1 MKNKFDRLVYIL
13 NRLDRRLSTTVSGLA
28 EEFGVDERSTYRY
41 LESLQAAGFP
51 VYFNREKRS
60 YAFAEGFQL
69 KKTDLDV
76 EEILALAVA
85 KKSLSSLGRAFDEA
99 MEGLERKIL
108 DISSPKDRVPASV
121 FVLPDFG
128 LKAFVDISAL
138 IKDLARACINHQV
151 VKLTYVS
158 LYSDDVS
165 SREIEPYYLFLSDGF
180 WNLRAYCRLRKEWR
194 TFALDRVKRW
204 RLLNKHFL
212 PKLLGDDVGKE
223 VSKAFGTYMNG
234 EVQEVVVRF
243 SPEMKTFFQRKTW
256 HPSQKNTEL
265 EDGWLEVRFETS
277 GLEALKYWLYRWIP
291 HVKVVSPE
299 KLRKEMIEDL
309 RTQLK
314 YLEEPILSRMH

>member
-41 LESLQAAGFP
+41 LESLEAADFP
-51 VYFNREKRS
+51 IYYNREKRT
-60 YAFAEGFQL
+60 YAFADGFQL

-85 KKSLSSLGRAFDEA
+85 KKSLNHLGGAFDDA

-108 DISSPKDRVPASV
+108 DISSPKGRIPASV
-121 FVLPDFG
+121 FVLPDYG

-151 VKLTYVS
+151 VKLAYVS
-158 LYSDDVS
+158 LYSDEVS
-165 SREIEPYYLFLSDGF
+165 RREIEPCYLFLSDGF
-180 WNLRAYCRLRKEWR
+180 WNLRAHCRLREDWR
-194 TFALDRVKRW
+194 TFALDRVKQW
-204 RLLNKHFL
+204 RLLNKYFV

-223 VSKAFGTYMNG
+223 VSKAFGTYMDG
-234 EVQEVVVRF
+234 EVEEVVVRF

-265 EDGWLEVRFETS
+265 DDGWLEVRFETS

-291 HVKVVSPE
+291 HVKVVSPPS
-299 KLRKEMIEDL
+299 LREEMIEDL
-309 RTQLK
+309 KRQIET
-314 YLEEPILSRMH
+314 I